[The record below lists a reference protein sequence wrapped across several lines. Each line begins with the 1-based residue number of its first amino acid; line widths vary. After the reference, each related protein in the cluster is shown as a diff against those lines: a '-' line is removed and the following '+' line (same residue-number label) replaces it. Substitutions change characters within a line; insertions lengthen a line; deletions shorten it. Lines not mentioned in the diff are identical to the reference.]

1 MHKLEEHMGALELNT
16 QWGSVAKTPDG
27 RQRLR

>member
-1 MHKLEEHMGALELNT
+1 MHKLEEHMGALELST
-16 QWGSVAKTPDG
+16 KWGSVAKIPDG